1 MCGIAGF
8 IGKKPLPEQRTSRA
22 LLRMRNRGPDAQKIR
37 TFSIRAGGSIHLLH
51 SRLSILDLDPR
62 SDQPMER
69 DECHLVFNR
78 EIYNYLELRGEFEA
92 LGRIFTKKSDTKVLL
107 QA

>member
-8 IGKKPLPEQRTSRA
+8 IGKKPLPEQKTNRA
-22 LLRMRNRGPDAQKIR
+22 ILRMRNRGTDAQKIR

-51 SRLSILDLDPR
+51 SRLTILDLDPR

-69 DECHLVFNR
+69 DECHLALNR
-78 EIYNYLELRGEFEA
+78 E
-92 LGRIFTKKSDTKVLL
+92 FTI
-107 QA
+107 A